1 MVRTT
6 IATSVEDR
14 NYEAHLA
21 TNRQQVAPATG
32 NAGFSEA
39 MEPVACRACDLLQR
53 LPRLAVGGEARCA
66 RCNQILVAHAGESLD
81 RPLALTVAAAIAL
94 IVANVSPL
102 MTLSAAGR
110 EAESTL
116 LGGAIRMWE
125 HGSET
130 TAVVVAFCAVIAPA
144 CHLALLLALLLLV
157 QRPPAPPWIAVL
169 MRWADRLR
177 PWSMNEVLLLG
188 VLVALTKIAQLATV
202 VPGAGM
208 YAIGALVLL
217 LPAISSTLDVREVW
231 RRIEWAT
238 PAGSGHAA

>member
-14 NYEAHLA
+14 KCEAHLA
-21 TNRQQVAPATG
+21 TNRQQLVTARG
-32 NAGFSEA
+32 NAGFSYA
-39 MEPVACRACDLLQR
+39 IEPVACQACDLVQR
-53 LPRLAVGGEARCA
+53 VPKLAVGGEARCV
-66 RCNQILVAHAGESLD
+66 RCNQILVAHVGEPLD
-81 RPLALTVAAAIAL
+81 RPLALTVAAAIAF

-102 MTLSAAGR
+102 MTLSVAGR
-110 EAESTL
+110 EAETTL
-116 LGGAIRMWE
+116 LGGAVEMWTR
-125 HGSET
+125 GSET

-144 CHLALLLALLLLV
+144 CHLALLLAVLLLV

-231 RRIEWAT
+231 RRVEWT
-238 PAGSGHAA
+238 MPAHAGNAA